1 MACVTHRKL
10 RHVAGT
16 NLLLLIARSS
26 IANQRE
32 GLVVN
37 GLEALL
43 DILSAL
49 CLQILGHLDTNL
61 GPTEH
66 KVGATGVK

>member
-10 RHVAGT
+10 GHAAGT
-16 NLLLLIARSS
+16 NLLILIARSS
-26 IANQRE
+26 IANQRK

-49 CLQILGHLDTNL
+49 CLEILGHLDAHL
-61 GPTEH
+61 GPTEQ
-66 KVGATGVK
+66 KVGATGV